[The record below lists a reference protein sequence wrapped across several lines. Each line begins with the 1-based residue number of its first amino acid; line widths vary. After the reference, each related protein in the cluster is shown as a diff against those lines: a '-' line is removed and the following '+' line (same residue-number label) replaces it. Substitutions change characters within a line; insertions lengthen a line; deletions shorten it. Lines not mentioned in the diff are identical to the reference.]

1 MRALLV
7 FCAAALLGALFIAIP
22 EIDRGIAA
30 LGYMPGAGFAL
41 GQALPFQALHDTV
54 PYLVALIPLGAV
66 GLWLARRL
74 SGLEAAFLLLA
85 VGLGPGLLANT
96 ILKDNWGR
104 ARPSH
109 TIEFGGTK
117 HFSPPLILAD
127 QCAKNCAFVSG
138 DAAGGFAFLAPALLV
153 PLAWRRRAV
162 FAALATGALFGANRI
177 LQGGHFLSD
186 VVFAGFF
193 VGGLIWALHWAMLDP
208 GGARLRAFL
217 AAQTSTPVRRYR
229 LYAAI
234 ILPLIPISILA
245 FDRDIARWSRG
256 LPENLRAVFEEITR
270 LGLGVW
276 WLGGSALIVAWCG
289 FAAWRAADAGTRA
302 RWLLRIRPP
311 LFFFSACAVSGIT
324 NSVLKAIIGR
334 TRPRLFF
341 DRALYTFDPPAL
353 KAVYLSLPSGHTAM
367 VFAVATSLALLL
379 PRPWAP
385 ALYGFAAVIGFSRV
399 ITNAHWL
406 ADILAGSLVGIGMTL
421 LCHQFFVK
429 RAWLMPK

>member
-7 FCAAALLGALFIAIP
+7 FCTAALLGAMFIAVP
-22 EIDRGIAA
+22 EIDRGVAA
-30 LGYMPGAGFAL
+30 LGYRPGAGFAL
-41 GQALPFQALHDTV
+41 GQAFPFQALHNAV
-54 PYLVALIPLGAV
+54 PYLMALIPLGAV

-117 HFSPPLILAD
+117 HFSPPLIPAD

-162 FAALATGALFGANRI
+162 LAALATGALFGANRI
-177 LQGGHFLSD
+177 LQGGHFFSD
-186 VVFAGFF
+186 VIFAGFF

-208 GGARLRAFL
+208 GGARLRAVL

-229 LYAAI
+229 LYAAV

-256 LPENLRAVFEEITR
+256 LPEGLRAVFEEITR

-276 WLGGSALIVAWCG
+276 WLVGSALIVAWCG
-289 FAAWRAADAGTRA
+289 FAAWRAADAETQA
-302 RWLLRIRPP
+302 RWMARMRPP

-324 NSVLKAIIGR
+324 NSGLKAIIGR

-379 PRPWAP
+379 PRHWAP
-385 ALYGFAAVIGFSRV
+385 ALYSFATVIAFSRV